1 MNIPTWIEKAF
12 LRSADALFR
21 RYPQPQPAAER
32 LAGCR
37 IVSHRGEHDN
47 RQIIENTIPAFRA
60 AVAGGV
66 WGIEFDVRWTR
77 DRRPV
82 VIHDPDARRLFGR
95 PVRIRQTD
103 YRILKTACPLIPS
116 LEEVVQTFGRR
127 VHLMVE
133 LKHEKFEDIGE
144 QRRALKAHFA
154 GLAPVD
160 DFHLMSLSPEV
171 LDVFDVVPVAARLPI
186 AQANVG
192 AISRRAISKPLGG
205 LLGHYLLV
213 TDALVKKH
221 TARGQNVGTGYVD
234 SLNCLFREVNRH
246 INWIFSNRAAALQ
259 AAVQEALNPYPLQ
272 RHLGAG

>member
-1 MNIPTWIEKAF
+1 MNIPLWIENAF

-21 RYPQPQPAAER
+21 LYAQPRPAAER

-37 IVSHRGEHDN
+37 IISHRGEHDN

-82 VIHDPDARRLFGR
+82 VIHDPDTRRLFGR
-95 PVRIRQTD
+95 TIRIRQTD
-103 YRILKTACPLIPS
+103 FRVLKSACPLIPS

-133 LKHEKFEDIGE
+133 LKHERFQDIGE
-144 QRRALKAHFA
+144 QRRALQAHFT

-160 DFHLMSLSPEV
+160 DFHLMSLTPEV
-171 LDVFDVVPVAARLPI
+171 LDVFDVVQVAARLPI

-192 AISRRAISKPLGG
+192 AISRLAASKPFGG

-213 TDALVKKH
+213 TDALVGKH
-221 TARGQNVGTGYVD
+221 TALGQNVGTGFID
-234 SLNCLFREVNRH
+234 SVNCLFREVNRH
-246 INWIFSNRAAALQ
+246 ITWIFSNRAVALQ
-259 AAVQEALNPYPLQ
+259 AAVDAALNPSPL
-272 RHLGAG
+272 RRRRGAG

>member
-1 MNIPTWIEKAF
+1 MNVPLWIENAF

-21 RYPQPQPAAER
+21 RYPQPCPAAER

-37 IVSHRGEHDN
+37 IISHRGEHDN

-60 AVAGGV
+60 AAAAGA

-82 VIHDPDARRLFGR
+82 VIHDPDAKRLFGL
-95 PVRIRQTD
+95 PIRIRQTD
-103 YRILKTACPLIPS
+103 YQVLKSACPLIPS

-133 LKHEKFEDIGE
+133 LKKEHFQDIGE
-144 QRRALKAHFA
+144 QRRELLEQFT

-192 AISRRAISKPLGG
+192 SISRLAASKPLGG

-213 TDALVKKH
+213 TDALIGKH
-221 TARGQNVGTGYVD
+221 TALGQNVGTGFID
-234 SLNCLFREVNRH
+234 SVNCLFREVNRN
-246 INWIFSNRAAALQ
+246 ISWIFSNRAAALQ
-259 AAVQEALNPYPLQ
+259 AAVEAVLGPSPLRQ
-272 RHLGAG
+272 QDAG

>member
-1 MNIPTWIEKAF
+1 MNIPHWIENAF

-21 RYPQPQPAAER
+21 RYPQPHPTAER

-37 IVSHRGEHDN
+37 IISHRGEHDN

-95 PVRIRQTD
+95 PIRFRQTD
-103 YRILKTACPLIPS
+103 YRVLKSACPLIPS

-133 LKHEKFEDIGE
+133 LKHERFEDIGE

-171 LDVFDVVPVAARLPI
+171 LDVFDVVPVSARLPI

-192 AISRRAISKPLGG
+192 TISRQAISKPLGG

-213 TDALVKKH
+213 TDALVGKH
-221 TARGQNVGTGYVD
+221 TALGQNVGTGFID
-234 SLNCLFREVNRH
+234 SLNCLFREVNRN
-246 INWIFSNRAAALQ
+246 ITWIFSNRAAVLQ
-259 AAVQEALNPYPLQ
+259 AAVDAALKGP
-272 RHLGAG
+272 GKK

>member
-1 MNIPTWIEKAF
+1 MNIAPWIENAF
-12 LRSADALFR
+12 LRSVEALFR
-21 RYPQPQPAAER
+21 HYPQPRPAAEC
-32 LAGCR
+32 LAGCKL
-37 IVSHRGEHDN
+37 ISHRGEHDN

-95 PVRIRQTD
+95 PIRIRQTD
-103 YRILKTACPLIPS
+103 YRTLKRICPLIPS

-133 LKHEKFEDIGE
+133 LKHERFEDSGE

-192 AISRRAISKPLGG
+192 AISHQAIAKPLGG

-221 TARGQNVGTGYVD
+221 TALGQNVGTGFID

-246 INWIFSNRAAALQ
+246 ITWIFSNRAAALQ
-259 AAVQEALNPYPLQ
+259 AAVGAASNPSLPHWH
-272 RHLGAG
+272 RGAG

>member
-1 MNIPTWIEKAF
+1 MNIPHWIEKAF
-12 LRSADALFR
+12 LCSVDALFR
-21 RYPQPQPAAER
+21 RYPQPHPTAER

-37 IVSHRGEHDN
+37 IISHRGEHDN
-47 RQIIENTIPAFRA
+47 RQIIENTIPAFRV

-82 VIHDPDARRLFGR
+82 VIHDADAGRLFGR
-95 PVRIRQTD
+95 PIRIRQTD
-103 YRILKTACPLIPS
+103 YRVLKSACPLIPS

-133 LKHEKFEDIGE
+133 LKHERFEDIGE
-144 QRRALKAHFA
+144 QRHALKAHFA

-171 LDVFDVVPVAARLPI
+171 LDVFDVVPVSARLPI

-192 AISRRAISKPLGG
+192 TISRQAISKPLGG

-213 TDALVKKH
+213 TDALVGKH
-221 TARGQNVGTGYVD
+221 TALGQNVGTGFID
-234 SLNCLFREVNRH
+234 SLNCLFREVNRN
-246 INWIFSNRAAALQ
+246 ITWIFSNRAAALQ
-259 AAVQEALNPYPLQ
+259 AAVDAALKGP
-272 RHLGAG
+272 GKK